1 MMFIS
6 RPIQSSVIRIG
17 LHLIVPVCPVS
28 SLYSRCSVLDAI
40 PFVRHPLRWAQ
51 FFICPLMI
59 RDAINREVE
68 AVDSGEWLSP
78 AFLPSFLPLITVVLS
93 CSSVVQST
101 SWLSRPTPTGRRC
114 CLAVWP
120 NPDTRWASSAGVSW

>member
-17 LHLIVPVCPVS
+17 PHLIVPVCPVS
-28 SLYSRCSVLDAI
+28 SLYSRCSVLDGI
-40 PFVRHPLRWAQ
+40 PSVRHPLRWAQ

-59 RDAINREVE
+59 RDAIDREVE
-68 AVDSGEWLSP
+68 AVDSGECPSPVFLS
-78 AFLPSFLPLITVVLS
+78 SFLLLITAVLP
-93 CSSVVQST
+93 CSRVLQST
-101 SWLSRPTPTGRRC
+101 SWLSRRTPTGRRC

-120 NPDTRWASSAGVSW
+120 NPDTQWASSAGVS